1 MRYQDLEFSIRRMKR
16 NELDFAIQLAAKEGW
31 NPGLHDAE
39 CFYRTDPN
47 GFFIGLLDE
56 NQPVGCISA
65 VSYNGTFGFI
75 GLYIVA
81 AEHRGTPSF
90 VWFCRYL
97 SYNDPWLVAGGVL
110 KRNVKVAADRR
121 CPNSYNSNARFR
133 AKARVQGTTLANTL
147 VRNHQQGP
155 DHFDDGFL
163 RERSPRKQQ
172 ENSTHLRRFHWVL
185 EAP

>member
-1 MRYQDLEFSIRRMKR
+1 MSKNALPVTVMIRGSVIVNFLPDRTRKW
-16 NELDFAIQLAAKEGW
+16 NFACVQLKTI
-31 NPGLHDAE
+31 LRSSHHLL
-39 CFYRTDPN
+39 C
-47 GFFIGLLDE
+47 GFAG
-56 NQPVGCISA
+56 
-65 VSYNGTFGFI
+65 
-75 GLYIVA
+75 
-81 AEHRGTPSF
+81 
-90 VWFCRYL
+90 

>member
-1 MRYQDLEFSIRRMKR
+1 MIRGSVIIFSFLPDLTPKR
-16 NELDFAIQLAAKEGW
+16 ELWVRPTENNFAK
-31 NPGLHDAE
+31 
-39 CFYRTDPN
+39 RTP
-47 GFFIGLLDE
+47 F
-56 NQPVGCISA
+56 
-65 VSYNGTFGFI
+65 
-75 GLYIVA
+75 
-81 AEHRGTPSF
+81 F

-97 SYNDPWLVAGGVL
+97 SHNDPWLVAGGVL

-121 CPNSYNSNARFR
+121 CPNSYNSNARFP
-133 AKARVQGTTLANTL
+133 AKARVQGTTLADTL

-155 DHFDDGFL
+155 DHFDDGLL